1 MSGGGINIKIHHG
14 GTFSEEGILTYTGG
28 QVSIF
33 RNCDIDRLSYFELV
47 GMAKDIGFNFGAKL
61 YYTVPGYNLENR
73 IDEIH
78 DDRSVSRMLKF
89 AKPNMFLD
97 IYIQHDQLGLTD
109 NARACDQTDNINMH
123 KNNDKKNEGII
134 TTKKRDRRIWS
145 AEEETLL
152 IDLLYEM
159 NGTGWKVDT
168 GHKSGYLTYI
178 EKEMAKKLPNC
189 NLKAGPHIKS
199 KVKVMKKQL
208 TYILEIQQN
217 GSGFGWD
224 DEQKMVTGDK
234 EIFMGWAK
242 SRDGTAPLF
251 MKPMIHY
258 DKLVEIYAND
268 LAKGGKVK
276 GPGEQSDSGEEQFT
290 INTNQVGGQVLNEPQ
305 TQDPNTTPINSQQC
319 VKRKSHD
326 VDILEREFI
335 QISKTLSSLIKAEKD
350 SAMAM
355 NDIKRAFVH
364 EVDVHE
370 QTTEKRKQLF

>member
-1 MSGGGINIKIHHG
+1 
-14 GTFSEEGILTYTGG
+14 
-28 QVSIF
+28 
-33 RNCDIDRLSYFELV
+33 
-47 GMAKDIGFNFGAKL
+47 
-61 YYTVPGYNLENR
+61 
-73 IDEIH
+73 
-78 DDRSVSRMLKF
+78 
-89 AKPNMFLD
+89 
-97 IYIQHDQLGLTD
+97 
-109 NARACDQTDNINMH
+109 
-123 KNNDKKNEGII
+123 NNDKKNEGII

-145 AEEETLL
+145 VEEETLL

-189 NLKAGPHIKS
+189 NLKADPHIKS

-217 GSGFGWD
+217 GSGSGWD
-224 DEQKMVTGDK
+224 DEQKM
-234 EIFMGWAK
+234 
-242 SRDGTAPLF
+242 SRDGAAPLF

-290 INTNQVGGQVLNEPQ
+290 INTNQVGGQVPNEPQ
-305 TQDPNTTPINSQQC
+305 TQDPNTTPINSQQY

-335 QISKTLSSLIKAEKD
+335 QISKTLSSLIEAEKD

-370 QTTEKRKQLF
+370 QTTEKRKQLFQLLSTLSSLTTEQIVKATRLIGQDTAKMDLFFSMPDDFKVIFAQQEISGAN

>member
-1 MSGGGINIKIHHG
+1 
-14 GTFSEEGILTYTGG
+14 
-28 QVSIF
+28 
-33 RNCDIDRLSYFELV
+33 
-47 GMAKDIGFNFGAKL
+47 
-61 YYTVPGYNLENR
+61 
-73 IDEIH
+73 
-78 DDRSVSRMLKF
+78 
-89 AKPNMFLD
+89 
-97 IYIQHDQLGLTD
+97 
-109 NARACDQTDNINMH
+109 
-123 KNNDKKNEGII
+123 NNDNKNEGII
-134 TTKKRDRRIWS
+134 ITKKRDRRICS
-145 AEEETLL
+145 AEEEILL

-189 NLKAGPHIKS
+189 NLKANPHIKS

-242 SRDGTAPLF
+242 SRDGAAPLF
-251 MKPMIHY
+251 MKSMIHY

-276 GPGEQSDSGEEQFT
+276 GPGEQSDSSEEQCT
-290 INTNQVGGQVLNEPQ
+290 INTNQVGGQ
-305 TQDPNTTPINSQQC
+305 QC
-319 VKRKSHD
+319 VKRKSHE

-335 QISKTLSSLIKAEKD
+335 QISKTLSSLIEVEKD
-350 SAMAM
+350 NAMAM

-370 QTTEKRKQLF
+370 QTTEKRKQLFQLLSTLSGLTTEQIVKDTRLIGQDTAKMDLFFTMPDDFKVIFAQQEISGAN